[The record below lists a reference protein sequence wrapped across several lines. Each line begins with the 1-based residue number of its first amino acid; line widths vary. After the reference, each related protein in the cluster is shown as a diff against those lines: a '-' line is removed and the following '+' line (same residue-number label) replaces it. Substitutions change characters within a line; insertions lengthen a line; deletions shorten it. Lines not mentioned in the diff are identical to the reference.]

1 LSNDG
6 PQHGLGNR
14 ILTPHTAG
22 VLDGLK
28 FHQKCY
34 EYFFENIIRV
44 SEGKTLINA
53 LDRIV

>member
-1 LSNDG
+1 LLNDR
-6 PQHGLGNR
+6 PLRGLDNI

-22 VLDGLK
+22 MQDGLK

-44 SEGKTLINA
+44 SEGKTLVNA
-53 LDRIV
+53 LN